1 MSKIARH
8 GIFQKGSSSINQGA
22 VRLGCGSSNIL
33 AEFLY
38 LRVDIKDILSVEHI
52 APIFFL
58 VDSLNKLVQIEVPA
72 FRVKTFID
80 S

>member
-1 MSKIARH
+1 MVSESA
-8 GIFQKGSSSINQGA
+8 IFQKGSSSINQGA

-38 LRVDIKDILSVEHI
+38 LRVDIKDILSVEDI
-52 APIFFL
+52 DPIFVL

-72 FRVKTFID
+72 FRVKTFIV

>member
-1 MSKIARH
+1 MVSESV
-8 GIFQKGSSSINQGA
+8 IFQKGSSSINQGA
-22 VRLGCGSSNIL
+22 VRLGCGSSNTL

-38 LRVDIKDILSVEHI
+38 LRVDIKDILSVEDI
-52 APIFFL
+52 GPIFVL

>member
-1 MSKIARH
+1 MVSESA
-8 GIFQKGSSSINQGA
+8 IFQKGSSSINQGA

-38 LRVDIKDILSVEHI
+38 LRVDIKDILSVEDI
-52 APIFFL
+52 GPIFVL

>member
-1 MSKIARH
+1 MVSESA
-8 GIFQKGSSSINQGA
+8 IFQKGSSSINQGA

-38 LRVDIKDILSVEHI
+38 LRVDIKDILSVEDI
-52 APIFFL
+52 DPIFVL